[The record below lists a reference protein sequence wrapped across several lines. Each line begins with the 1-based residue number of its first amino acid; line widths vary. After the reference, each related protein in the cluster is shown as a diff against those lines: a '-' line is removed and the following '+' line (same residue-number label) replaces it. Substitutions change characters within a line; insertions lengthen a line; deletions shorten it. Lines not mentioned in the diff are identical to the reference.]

1 MTDIFQQ
8 ITAISTAIIGVSL
21 VVLIVLIVVAVART
35 RAAGKR
41 LEQMFQRTLDDL
53 RPLIDRSKAI
63 SEDVSAMTHSIRGD
77 VAAVS
82 ETVTAANERVRAALT
97 ATEERLAEFDAL
109 LSVVQSEAEDI
120 FISTA
125 AAVRGVG
132 RGAASL
138 GRRRG
143 TNLASVEAEDA
154 AAGGEIHDEE
164 EGDGDAIDARPSEE
178 VPEPA
183 PRIRPRA
190 PRPRAS

>member
-8 ITAISTAIIGVSL
+8 ITAISTAVIGVSL
-21 VVLIVLIVVAVART
+21 VVLIVLIVVAAARA
-35 RAAGKR
+35 RSAGKR
-41 LEQMFQRTLDDL
+41 LEQVLQRTLDDL
-53 RPLIDRSKAI
+53 RPLIERSKVI

-82 ETVTAANERVRAALT
+82 ETVTAANERVRAALA

-109 LSVVQSEAEDI
+109 LSVVQNEAEDI

-154 AAGGEIHDEE
+154 AAGGDAQDEE
-164 EGDGDAIDARPSEE
+164 EGHRDAIDEGRDEE
-178 VPEPA
+178 VQEPA

>member
-21 VVLIVLIVVAVART
+21 VVLIVLIVVAAARA
-35 RAAGKR
+35 RSAGKR
-41 LEQMFQRTLDDL
+41 LEQVLQRTLDDL
-53 RPLIDRSKAI
+53 RPLIERSKVI

-82 ETVTAANERVRAALT
+82 ETVTAANERVRAALA

-132 RGAASL
+132 R
-138 GRRRG
+138 RRG
-143 TNLASVEAEDA
+143 TDLASVEAEDA
-154 AAGGEIHDEE
+154 APGGDVHDEE
-164 EGDGDAIDARPSEE
+164 EGDRDAIDEGRVEEAR
-178 VPEPA
+178 EPA